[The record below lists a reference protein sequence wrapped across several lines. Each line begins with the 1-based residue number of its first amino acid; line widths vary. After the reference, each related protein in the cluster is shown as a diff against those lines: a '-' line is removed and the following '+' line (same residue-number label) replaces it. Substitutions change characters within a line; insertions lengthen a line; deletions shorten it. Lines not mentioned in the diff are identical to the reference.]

1 MNRKNAGRELM
12 ESFIRM
18 VNKYNAM
25 EKHPVSYG
33 TKHEF
38 YHSERH
44 MLDLFGDNPELNITE
59 LAQHTGVTKGAISQ
73 VVSKLEDKGAV
84 LRYKEGGNEKDVLVR
99 LTRKGEEIYEHH
111 KKINEKTVSQLQSGM
126 KDYSD
131 ENISCLLDM
140 FKWIEEYLDESKKQ
154 MENHGQREE

>member
-1 MNRKNAGRELM
+1 MNRKDASRKLM

-25 EKHPVSYG
+25 EKHTISYG

-84 LRYKEGGNEKDVLVR
+84 HRYKEDGNEKDVLVG
-99 LTRKGEEIYEHH
+99 LTEKGKEIYEHR
-111 KKINEKTVSQLQSGM
+111 KKINDEIVSQLQSGM

-131 ENISCLLDM
+131 ENVICLLDM
-140 FKWIEEYLDESKKQ
+140 FKWIEDYLDESKKQ